1 MEGRDCKTSED
12 MYGVIEQIKEGYT
25 LDFVK
30 DDTPDRIIGFMNECQ
45 REINDYCYDN
55 DSIMWELSKHKHS
68 LTIKIDKI
76 ERDKKRYKHFKEERL
91 SREGK

>member
-1 MEGRDCKTSED
+1 MNKEDKIPVMYIPQHRTRQLFPDNDVELITLLISEMSD
-12 MYGVIEQIKEGYT
+12 EWV
-25 LDFVK
+25 
-30 DDTPDRIIGFMNECQ
+30 NET
-45 REINDYCYDN
+45 IFHYN

>member
-1 MEGRDCKTSED
+1 MNKEDKIPVMYIPQHRTRQLFPDNDVELITLLISEMSD
-12 MYGVIEQIKEGYT
+12 EWV
-25 LDFVK
+25 
-30 DDTPDRIIGFMNECQ
+30 NET
-45 REINDYCYDN
+45 IFNYN

>member
-1 MEGRDCKTSED
+1 MNKEDKVPVMYIPQHRKRQLFPDNDVELITLLISEMSD
-12 MYGVIEQIKEGYT
+12 EWV
-25 LDFVK
+25 
-30 DDTPDRIIGFMNECQ
+30 NET
-45 REINDYCYDN
+45 IFNYN